1 MNFRTP
7 LFASTAA
14 LALAACQ
21 PAPFDATDP
30 NANARQGAIA
40 AGMAGAVIGAA
51 TAGDDLRGAIAGG
64 IIGATAGGLLGRSM
78 DNQARELAAALDTP
92 GVNVT
97 NTGNSIVVN
106 MPQDLLFATG
116 SATLQPGLVA
126 DLRDVGN
133 SLVRYPDSRVQVI
146 GHTDNVGTA
155 AFNIDLSQRRASSV
169 ASELIRAGVQSGR
182 VSIIGAGF
190 DRPVASND
198 TAEGRALNRRVEI
211 IIIPTSTR

>member
-1 MNFRTP
+1 MNFRVP
-7 LFASTAA
+7 LLASTAA

-21 PAPFDATDP
+21 PAPFDATNP
-30 NANARQGAIA
+30 NANARQGAV
-40 AGMAGAVIGAA
+40 AGGLAGAVIGAA

-64 IIGATAGGLLGRSM
+64 IVGATAGGLLGRSL

-92 GVNVT
+92 GINVT

-116 SATLQPGLVA
+116 SADLQPGLVA
-126 DLRDVGN
+126 DLRDVGT
-133 SLVRYPDSRVQVI
+133 SLVRYPDSRVEVV
-146 GHTDNVGTA
+146 GHTDNTGSA

-169 ASELIRAGVQSGR
+169 ASVLIGSGVQSGR
-182 VSIIGAGF
+182 ISIIGAGQ
-190 DRPVASND
+190 DRPVASNL
-198 TAEGRALNRRVEI
+198 TPEGRAQNRRVEI

>member
-7 LFASTAA
+7 LFASTAL

-21 PAPFDATDP
+21 PAPFDPADP

-40 AGMAGAVIGAA
+40 TGMAGAVIGAA
-51 TAGDDLRGAIAGG
+51 TASDGLRGAIAGG
-64 IIGATAGGLLGRSM
+64 IVGATAGGLLGRSL
-78 DNQARELAAALDTP
+78 DNQARELAASIDTP

-116 SATLQPGLVA
+116 SAELQPGLVA
-126 DLRDVGN
+126 DLRDVGT
-133 SLVRYPDSRVQVI
+133 SLVRYPDSRVEVI
-146 GHTDNVGTA
+146 GHTDNTGSA

-169 ASELIRAGVQSGR
+169 ASVLIGSGVQSGR
-182 VSIIGAGF
+182 ISIIGAGE
-190 DRPVASND
+190 DRPIASNL
-198 TAEGRALNRRVEI
+198 TPEGRAQNRRVEI
-211 IIIPTSTR
+211 IIIPTSAR